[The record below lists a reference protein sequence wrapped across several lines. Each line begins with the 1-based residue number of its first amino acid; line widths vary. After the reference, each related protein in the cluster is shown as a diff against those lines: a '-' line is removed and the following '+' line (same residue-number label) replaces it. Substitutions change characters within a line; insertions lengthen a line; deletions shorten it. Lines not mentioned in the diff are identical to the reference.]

1 MLRKIFKRLFHV
13 APAVPDW
20 TAGWDHVRR
29 DGAPDPV
36 RDDRR
41 RARPRPSVRPCRC
54 WIRAGWDA

>member
-1 MLRKIFKRLFHV
+1 MLRRLLRRLFTA
-13 APAVPDW
+13 APAAYPDW
-20 TAGWDHVRR
+20 TAGWEHRR

-41 RARPRPSVRPCRC
+41 RARPRPSPVPCRC